1 MIWSSDPAYKH
12 RDEKAHLACTCI
24 EPLLGVGLSDPA
36 ADLQALAPRSERL
49 CSRGIVIGSELD
61 DVPACQVVLLV
72 QLGIERGW
80 LSVVSDSPSLGSEP
94 KSARSVLLQVTLHG
108 RVTNITHAAT
118 KFVFRFLSSPAS
130 DRVRSRVPPTICLTT
145 PSCRSIHGLN
155 WLWRR
160 EEDVVWAEVM
170 LQDGGEKPR
179 HGWNCGISSRM
190 GPFVRLLQRM

>member
-1 MIWSSDPAYKH
+1 
-12 RDEKAHLACTCI
+12 
-24 EPLLGVGLSDPA
+24 LLGVGLSDPA

-80 LSVVSDSPSLGSEP
+80 LSGRLDSPSFDSEQRP
-94 KSARSVLLQVTLHG
+94 RSILLQVTLHG

-118 KFVFRFLSSPAS
+118 KFVFRFSSSPAS
-130 DRVRSRVPPTICLTT
+130 DRVRSRVPPTICLTI

-160 EEDVVWAEVM
+160 
-170 LQDGGEKPR
+170 
-179 HGWNCGISSRM
+179 
-190 GPFVRLLQRM
+190 